1 LTTLPVLLLV
11 TGASG
16 TGKTQLAHAL
26 AAAIGCPAICRDE
39 IKEGMVLTYGD
50 GFTPA
55 PGDALT
61 RRTFPLFFDVLR
73 LVLEGGVSVIAEAA
87 FQDRVWR
94 MGLEPV
100 LPLASL
106 RVIRCTVSDDLARR
120 RRFDRG
126 RDKTRRAHVDADPG
140 VLTPS
145 AFDALSL
152 SAPLLIVDT
161 TDGYVPCLEDIAAF
175 GRGV

>member
-1 LTTLPVLLLV
+1 LTPLPALVLI

-39 IKEGMVLTYGD
+39 IKEGMVLTCGD

-61 RRTFPLFFDVLR
+61 RRTFPLFFDVIR
-73 LVLEGGVSVIAEAA
+73 LLLEGAASVIAEAA

-94 MGLEPV
+94 LGLEAL
-100 LPLASL
+100 LPFARL
-106 RVIRCTVSDDLARR
+106 RVIRCTVSDALARR
-120 RRFDRG
+120 RRQDRSQ
-126 RDKTRRAHVDADPG
+126 DPTRRAHADADPG
-140 VLTPS
+140 VVTPS
-145 AFDALSL
+145 VFEDLSL
-152 SAPLLIVDT
+152 SMPTLVVDT
-161 TDGYVPCLEDIAAF
+161 TDGYDPSFEDIVAF
-175 GRGV
+175 ARSA